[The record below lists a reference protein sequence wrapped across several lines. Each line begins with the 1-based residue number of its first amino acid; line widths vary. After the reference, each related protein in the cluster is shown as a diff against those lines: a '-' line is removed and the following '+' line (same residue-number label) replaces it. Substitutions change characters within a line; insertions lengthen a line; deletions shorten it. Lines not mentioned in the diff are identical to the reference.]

1 MPEID
6 LQGVPLNVNWSASYY
21 PWKNGYEGFEYR
33 DDVSWTKGRHQLKF
47 GASILHDYKNQQ
59 LQANTNGTA
68 AFNSSQ
74 FSGDSYVNFLLGDAS
89 NFNQLEYLA
98 GKHWV
103 NNNYGV
109 YFNDDWHVTP
119 RLTLNLGLRY
129 DGLPHAFER
138 YNQFAN
144 FVPADYLF
152 SLGNPVTSAGTLTPS
167 SLSTFS
173 GTGSQAFYLNGIEE
187 AGVNG
192 FPRGNVKNFYDTVE
206 PRVGFA
212 YNVTGNGKTVLR
224 GGVGMFYERVQ
235 GNDVYNAALNPPFAY
250 IPSANNVY
258 FSNPNTSALTGA
270 TTSETFPSNLTNI
283 KFNYPPPGTANF
295 SLGIQR
301 ELAPSVVL
309 QVQYVG
315 SLGWDQNDDRAIN
328 TLPLA
333 NQDPAS
339 PGNPYYDREGVSNGS
354 LNANVYRNYPGFGGI
369 EQEENETNFKYNS
382 FQAGVRMENRH
393 GLTVQVA
400 YTYGHNLDEV
410 SNDLN
415 GLSNPYNPKYDYGSD
430 TSFDRRHIF
439 NVNYI
444 YVLPFYAK
452 SSNTLLREVVGG
464 WSISGITVA
473 QSGLP
478 LYITYTG
485 NDTLGLGGGT
495 NNRPD
500 LVSKVSYPK
509 KVGGWFSTS
518 SFADPLAPW
527 NGGANQ
533 GFGTAGKDSVV
544 GPGLFNWNLS
554 LFKSIP
560 LTSHEGPKIELR
572 FESFNTFNHT
582 SFQGVDT
589 GSHDGNFGQV
599 TSDYSPRTLQ
609 LGGKFKF

>member
-1 MPEID
+1 
-6 LQGVPLNVNWSASYY
+6 
-21 PWKNGYEGFEYR
+21 
-33 DDVSWTKGRHQLKF
+33 
-47 GASILHDYKNQQ
+47 
-59 LQANTNGTA
+59 
-68 AFNSSQ
+68 
-74 FSGDSYVNFLLGDAS
+74 
-89 NFNQLEYLA
+89 
-98 GKHWV
+98 
-103 NNNYGV
+103 
-109 YFNDDWHVTP
+109 
-119 RLTLNLGLRY
+119 
-129 DGLPHAFER
+129 
-138 YNQFAN
+138 
-144 FVPADYLF
+144 VPADYIA
-152 SLGNPVTSAGTLTPS
+152 SLGNPVTSAGTLIPS
-167 SLSTFS
+167 SLSTFP
-173 GTGSQAFYLNGIEE
+173 GTNGEQFYLNGIEE
-187 AGVNG
+187 ADVNG
-192 FPRGNVKNFYDTVE
+192 FPRGNVKNYYNTLE

-212 YNVTGNGKTVLR
+212 ANLFGNGKTVLR
-224 GGVGMFYERVQ
+224 GGVGLFYERVQ

-258 FSNPNTSALTGA
+258 FSNPNTSALTGI

-301 ELAPSVVL
+301 EIAPSIVAV
-309 QVQYVG
+309 VQYVG

-339 PGNPYYDREGVSNGS
+339 PGNPYYDRQGVSAGT
-354 LNANVYRNYPGFGGI
+354 LNANQYRNFPGFGGI

-393 GLTVQVA
+393 GLTTQVA

-444 YVLPFYAK
+444 YVLPFFTK
-452 SSNTLLREVVGG
+452 SSNLLAREALGG

-473 QSGLP
+473 ESGLP
-478 LYITYTG
+478 LYIGYTG
-485 NDTLGLGGGT
+485 TDTLGLGGGT

-500 LVSKVSYPK
+500 LVSKVTYPK
-509 KVGGWFSTS
+509 KVSAWFSTS
-518 SFADPLAPW
+518 SFADPVAPW

-533 GFGTAGKDSVV
+533 GFGNAGKDSVV
-544 GPGLFNWNLS
+544 GPGIFNWNLS

-560 LTSHEGPKIELR
+560 LSSREGPKIELR

-589 GSHDGNFGQV
+589 GNHDGNFGQV
-599 TSDYSPRTLQ
+599 VNDYGPRTLQ